1 MANRHMKRCLVSLII
16 REMHI
21 KITRDVTSQL
31 RTTIVKKIRDN
42 RRMDVVRREPLN
54 IVGGNINRSNQYG
67 DQLEVLKKKKNLLY
81 DLATPLLGIK
91 QRK

>member
-1 MANRHMKRCLVSLII
+1 MANRHMKRCLASLII

-31 RTTIVKKIRDN
+31 RTTIIKKIRDN

-67 DQLEVLKKKKNLLY
+67 DQLEV
-81 DLATPLLGIK
+81 P
-91 QRK
+91 